1 MRYWRK
7 TSAAVSFWSITLA
20 PIARPLEPGPQTKDK
35 GQMEE
40 TKIKRPEI
48 VGDDSLVL
56 YCNQY
61 SYYCQ
66 KVKFY
71 THTHFNGEKGMIW
84 SRVDDLV
91 NC

>member
-1 MRYWRK
+1 
-7 TSAAVSFWSITLA
+7 
-20 PIARPLEPGPQTKDK
+20 
-35 GQMEE
+35 MEE

-71 THTHFNGEKGMIW
+71 THTYFAGKK
-84 SRVDDLV
+84 RYDLV
-91 NC
+91 TGWQFGKLLAMMVIFGIVESMN